1 MNVELLELAAAEL
14 GELVADVIFVGGA
27 TIGMWVT
34 DPAAP
39 PERPT
44 KDVDV
49 VVEVATRPAFHRF
62 EARLRDR
69 GLSPD
74 AGSPVICRWRAA
86 SGLILDVMP
95 TDPQVLGFASIWQAR
110 AFPHAVDWRLKSG
123 AAIRVISPPY
133 LLATKAEA
141 FASRGAG
148 DFLAS
153 HDFEDVVRLVDGRA
167 ALIDEVEAAAPDLR
181 EYLAREVGTW
191 LATPRFLDGIF
202 GALRGDESSQARADA
217 VVLPALRRVAYRE

>member
-1 MNVELLELAAAEL
+1 MNIELLELAAAEL
-14 GELVADVIFVGGA
+14 GELVDDVLFVGGA
-27 TIGMWVT
+27 TIGLWVT

-49 VVEVATRPAFHRF
+49 VVEVATRAEFHRF

-74 AGSPVICRWRAA
+74 VGSEVICRWRAR

-95 TDPQVLGFASIWQAR
+95 TDPRVLGFASVWQAR
-110 AFPHAVDWRLKSG
+110 AFPHAAERRLPSG
-123 AAIRVISPPY
+123 ATLRAITPPY
-133 LLATKAEA
+133 LVATKTEA
-141 FASRGAG
+141 FAGRGRG

-153 HDFEDVVRLVDGRA
+153 HDFEDVVRLVDGRSELVDEIDAADA
-167 ALIDEVEAAAPDLR
+167 ALR
-181 EYLAREVGTW
+181 GYLAAEVGGW
-191 LATPRFLDGIF
+191 LDAPRLLDGIF
-202 GALRGDESSQARADA
+202 GALQGDDVSQTRADT
-217 VVLPALRRVAYRE
+217 VVLPALRRIAQRG